1 VGGNPQAA
9 RGQVLQ
15 KWARQGIVIPQLE
28 RILKRA
34 DPAFQENFQNAATL
48 YEQLRKVSPKYA
60 DTVAGGEAAAMLDQ
74 YLYDT
79 RRSGQSHQEAARV
92 LTQPKREV
100 EEARSVINDT
110 WKSGIKDYLE
120 IDGKPRDPRELHRI
134 RQEAERIASRG
145 GVSGEAAIR
154 AAVGQIDA
162 QRTTVNGRRVPNI
175 GMPQGAEPAVDELIQ
190 TVARK
195 LGRDP
200 DELSALPNPR
210 NPGQWQIV
218 GPDNWLIPDRTP
230 AAPSVSTRVPS
241 RHSTSA
247 GRETLRNPRR
257 VVGSSSAPPGRTSPG
272 TSATCARSRRPR
284 KSLRPSPSATPAPPR
299 LPPSS
304 CPSSTSPSRWFPTR
318 APSKPPPP
326 RQSPRT
332 SWST

>member
-1 VGGNPQAA
+1 MSAKINGRFAA
-9 RGQVLQ
+9 
-15 KWARQGIVIPQLE
+15 
-28 RILKRA
+28 
-34 DPAFQENFQNAATL
+34 AFCSRTLVRRSKSLPVSGRLRNWKNIWWTGRFQNAATL

-162 QRTTVNGRRVPNI
+162 QRTTVNAAFETFQTAVL
-175 GMPQGAEPAVDELIQ
+175 AEQVTYGIKTREKTSLNERLYEI
-190 TVARK
+190 ART
-195 LGRDP
+195 L
-200 DELSALPNPR
+200 
-210 NPGQWQIV
+210 
-218 GPDNWLIPDRTP
+218 
-230 AAPSVSTRVPS
+230 AAQMR
-241 RHSTSA
+241 
-247 GRETLRNPRR
+247 
-257 VVGSSSAPPGRTSPG
+257 
-272 TSATCARSRRPR
+272 
-284 KSLRPSPSATPAPPR
+284 
-299 LPPSS
+299 
-304 CPSSTSPSRWFPTR
+304 TR
-318 APSKPPPP
+318 AEVIGASLLAESGVSITDETGLPLLLES
-326 RQSPRT
+326 
-332 SWST
+332 

>member
-1 VGGNPQAA
+1 
-9 RGQVLQ
+9 
-15 KWARQGIVIPQLE
+15 
-28 RILKRA
+28 
-34 DPAFQENFQNAATL
+34 
-48 YEQLRKVSPKYA
+48 
-60 DTVAGGEAAAMLDQ
+60 MLDQ

-218 GPDNWLIPDRTP
+218 GPDNWLIPDPDTGRAIGFDP
-230 AAPSVSTRVPS
+230 RAIAAQHQRWKGDLAES
-241 RHSTSA
+241 
-247 GRETLRNPRR
+247 RR

-332 SWST
+332 SRST